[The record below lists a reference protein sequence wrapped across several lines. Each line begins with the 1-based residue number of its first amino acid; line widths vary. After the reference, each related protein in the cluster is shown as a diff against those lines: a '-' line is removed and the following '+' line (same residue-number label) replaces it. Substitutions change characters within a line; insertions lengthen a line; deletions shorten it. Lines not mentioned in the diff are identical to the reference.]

1 MTKDDV
7 IKTIAY
13 VILEEAVSLS
23 ISNDFGAG
31 YDLDAIIASLKDKL
45 SDHLVTELDQA
56 NKRDYLD
63 IQDKYIKIIQEHF
76 EEVTNNV

>member
-76 EEVTNNV
+76 EEATSNV

>member
-23 ISNDFGAG
+23 ISNDFGAS

-45 SDHLVTELDQA
+45 SDRLVTELDQA

-76 EEVTNNV
+76 EEATNNV

>member
-45 SDHLVTELDQA
+45 SDHLITELDQA

>member
-45 SDHLVTELDQA
+45 SDHLITELDQA

-76 EEVTNNV
+76 EEVPNNV